1 MQMQRR
7 IQCLLFSSI
16 LVAAPQRM
24 MAQTSP
30 KDDPSATSSSR
41 LQKVEISGEELRD
54 KIRGGLLGQMLGN
67 LNGLAHE
74 MKYIAEPGGVTSY
87 APALLEGART
97 DDDTDFEWVYIVEMQ
112 RRGTV
117 ILTPQQIRALWVARI
132 NRRIWCSNQYARQL
146 MDVGLCPPLTGKS
159 ALNPWADFNIS
170 GQFLCETFGLLAPA
184 MPGTAARI
192 GLNYTTA
199 AINQE
204 PAQTTQMFTT
214 MIAMAFVEDDIQRLV
229 DAGVAATDPRSRL
242 REIVADVRRWHAE
255 HPDDW
260 HATRRLVK
268 DKYSEHNGQMRDRNG
283 YELNTASTVAALL
296 YGDGNFVTTLIT
308 AFNFGWDAD
317 NNAATA
323 GTIVGVIRGYRWM
336 LSQDWQIVDRYR
348 NTTREQMPDDETITS
363 FADRIC
369 DLAEQ
374 VIAENGG
381 RREYV
386 SGQPIYFIQPQ
397 RPERIMELDTLGEQL
412 VELKRQLRGEI
423 EQGLESEDRKQKAR
437 AAYLAICLDLSEEL
451 ASRSPKLWKH
461 ALDALESYENLVQAI
476 FYHCDVP
483 RGAEIRQ
490 KALSAGLS
498 RPVKKKPLW

>member
-1 MQMQRR
+1 MQVPHR
-7 IQCLLFSSI
+7 IPCLLFLFI
-16 LVAAPQRM
+16 LGAAPHRM

-30 KDDPSATSSSR
+30 GDDRDVTSSSR
-41 LQKVEISGEELRD
+41 LKQVEITGEQLRD
-54 KIRGGLLGQMLGN
+54 KIRGGMLGQMLGN
-67 LNGLAHE
+67 LNGLVHE
-74 MKYIAEPGGVTSY
+74 MKYIHEPGQVTRY
-87 APALLEGART
+87 VPELPEGART
-97 DDDTDFEWVYIVEMQ
+97 DDDTDFEWVYVVEMQ
-112 RRGTV
+112 RQGTAL
-117 ILTPQQIRALWVARI
+117 LTPQQIRDLWVARI

-184 MPGTAARI
+184 MPRTAARI

-214 MIAMAFVEDDIQRLV
+214 MIAMAFVEDDVDKLL
-229 DAGVAATDPRSRL
+229 DAGVAATDPRSCL
-242 REIVADVRRWHAE
+242 REIVADVRRWHAK

-260 HATRRLVK
+260 RTTRRLVK
-268 DKYSEHNGQMRDRNG
+268 EKYSQHDGQMRDRNG

-296 YGDGNFVTTLIT
+296 YGDGDFVTTLIT

-336 LSQDWQIVDRYR
+336 LSQGWQIVDRYR

-381 RREYV
+381 RREFI

-397 RPERIMELDTLGEQL
+397 RPECVVQLDTLSEQL
-412 VELKRQLRGEI
+412 VALKRELRGEI
-423 EQGLESEDRKQKAR
+423 ELGLESENRQQMAR
-437 AAYLAICLDLSEEL
+437 AAYLAIGLDMGKEF
-451 ASRSPKLWKH
+451 ADRSPAAWKR
-461 ALDALESYENLVQAI
+461 ALDTLESYENLVQAI

-483 RGAEIRQ
+483 RGEEIRQ
-490 KALSAGLS
+490 KARSAGLS
-498 RPVKKKPLW
+498 RPTKKKLLW